1 MPPELIA
8 HRGSPRRH
16 RENTLPGFV
25 AALDAG
31 ADAIELDVHGTADG
45 TVVVHH
51 DPHLG
56 ASAGAL
62 AGRAIASLDAT
73 ALLAQ
78 PLGADGARVPT
89 LDDVLALCAGRATVY
104 VEVKARGIEAL
115 VLAAL
120 GRHPH
125 TRTAV
130 HAFDHRLALHL
141 AERAPAIPGGI
152 LVDAYLVD
160 PAHALRTA
168 RARDYWPHRLM
179 VDRPLVEAIHGAGGR
194 VIVWTV
200 NDPADARA
208 LAAIGVDGIC
218 TDVPEV
224 IGPVLR

>member
-1 MPPELIA
+1 VPPELIA
-8 HRGSPRRH
+8 HRGSPRRF
-16 RENTLPGFV
+16 RENTLPGFR

-31 ADAIELDVHGTADG
+31 VDGIELDVHATADG

-51 DPHLG
+51 DPQLG
-56 ASAGAL
+56 PTAGAL
-62 AGRAIASLDAT
+62 AGRPIAALDAA

-78 PLGADGARVPT
+78 PLDETGACVPT

-104 VEVKARGIEAL
+104 VEVKARGIDAL

-120 GRHPH
+120 GRHPA

-130 HAFDHRLALHL
+130 HAFDHRLALL
-141 AERAPAIPGGI
+141 LSDRAPSVPSGI

-179 VDRPLVEAIHGAGGR
+179 VDRALVDAIHDAGGR

-200 NDPADARA
+200 NDPEDARA
-208 LAAIGVDGIC
+208 LATLGVDGIC
-218 TDVPEV
+218 TDVPEL
-224 IGPVLR
+224 IGAALR